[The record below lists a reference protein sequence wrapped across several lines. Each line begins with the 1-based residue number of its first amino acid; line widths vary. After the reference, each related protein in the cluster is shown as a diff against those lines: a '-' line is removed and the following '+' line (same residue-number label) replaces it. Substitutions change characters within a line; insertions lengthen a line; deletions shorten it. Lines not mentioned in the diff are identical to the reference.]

1 MIGFAVL
8 LLFLLEKRGLLG
20 FKLLKYCFC
29 LFVLLLLFFVFV
41 CFFVGYRDITQ
52 FNH

>member
-8 LLFLLEKRGLLG
+8 LLLLLEKRGLLG
-20 FKLLKYCFC
+20 FKLLKYYFC

-41 CFFVGYRDITQ
+41 FCLFFVCYRDITQ
-52 FNH
+52 F